1 MKEIMIQNE
10 FGVLVH
16 DIFAEWLMTNELG
29 TLYDPNPIHNAVAI
43 DIFAI
48 ALCGVFNE

>member
-1 MKEIMIQNE
+1 MNTVMVMNE
-10 FGVLVH
+10 FGVSVH

-48 ALCGVFNE
+48 ALCGVINE